1 MLLKSKSRT
10 APRADAA
17 RASRARIVRYVRRRS
32 TFQRSSQSTFIE
44 PGDASGDITRDPLMR
59 SVDGGSCVGI
69 RSSMLHSDE
78 AGASQVWTGAVSAEG
93 QQCAPGACKVAIP
106 LDTCSPSL
114 HTPGIAGEDRWRW
127 RRALMRTNP
136 IGRIRLRR
144 LAGLLAVTSITLAAC
159 SSGGATT
166 APSAVAP
173 SAAAPSAAAP
183 SAAGSQAAPS
193 AAAKTLEIAYL
204 SFAVAN
210 SYDAP
215 MLAAAKAAAAA
226 GNANLTV
233 FDANLVPADQV
244 KQLQDATGS
253 GKYDA
258 IITQP
263 LYGAGMVEDVKKA
276 IAAGIKVGNID
287 QVLGADMTTPD
298 FQVDG
303 LSSNVAFVPADLGK
317 KIGDLV
323 VTACADVKA
332 NPCNVGYIWSVK
344 AAALDI
350 ALKKAFDEA
359 IAPHPEIKVVSDTGE
374 SFYTTALGL
383 KAAQDIVAAHPDVSV
398 IVSAD
403 QAITGAVQA
412 VRDIKDKVRLVGY
425 GGGAVALQDIKAGTR
440 FGTVMQMPA
449 TEGGLGTK
457 NLIDAIR

>member
-1 MLLKSKSRT
+1 
-10 APRADAA
+10 
-17 RASRARIVRYVRRRS
+17 
-32 TFQRSSQSTFIE
+32 
-44 PGDASGDITRDPLMR
+44 
-59 SVDGGSCVGI
+59 
-69 RSSMLHSDE
+69 
-78 AGASQVWTGAVSAEG
+78 
-93 QQCAPGACKVAIP
+93 
-106 LDTCSPSL
+106 
-114 HTPGIAGEDRWRW
+114 
-127 RRALMRTNP
+127 MRTDP
-136 IGRIRLRR
+136 TGGVRMKRIAALLGVAA
-144 LAGLLAVTSITLAAC
+144 LALAAC
-159 SSGGATT
+159 SGSTATT
-166 APSAVAP
+166 QPSVAA

-183 SAAGSQAAPS
+183 SAAESQAAAPS
-193 AAAKTLEIAYL
+193 ANTKPLEIAYL

-226 GNANLTV
+226 GNANITV

-244 KQLQDATGS
+244 KQLQDAVAS

-276 IAAGIKVGNID
+276 ITAGIAVGNID
-287 QVLGADMTTPD
+287 QTLGADMTTAD

-303 LSSNVAFVPADLGK
+303 LSSNVAFVPSELGK
-317 KIGDLV
+317 KIGNLV

-412 VRDIKDKVRLVGY
+412 VKDIKDKVRLVGY
-425 GGGAVALQDIKAGTR
+425 GGGAVALQGIASGER

-457 NLIDAIR
+457 NLIDAIRSGTPVPGVDPLATLPDGGVVTKANVATFLPLAEWPG

>member
-1 MLLKSKSRT
+1 
-10 APRADAA
+10 
-17 RASRARIVRYVRRRS
+17 
-32 TFQRSSQSTFIE
+32 
-44 PGDASGDITRDPLMR
+44 
-59 SVDGGSCVGI
+59 
-69 RSSMLHSDE
+69 
-78 AGASQVWTGAVSAEG
+78 
-93 QQCAPGACKVAIP
+93 
-106 LDTCSPSL
+106 
-114 HTPGIAGEDRWRW
+114 
-127 RRALMRTNP
+127 MRTDP
-136 IGRIRLRR
+136 IGRIRLKR
-144 LAGLLAVTSITLAAC
+144 LAGVFAVASLALAAC
-159 SSGGATT
+159 SSGAATT
-166 APSAVAP
+166 AP

-183 SAAGSQAAPS
+183 SAAAPSAAAPSTAPS
-193 AAAKTLEIAYL
+193 AAAKTLEMAYL

-233 FDANLVPADQV
+233 FDANLNPADQV
-244 KQLQDATGS
+244 KQLQDAVAS

-276 IAAGIKVGNID
+276 IGAGIKVGNID
-287 QVLGADMTTPD
+287 QTLGADMTTAN
-298 FQVDG
+298 FQVEG
-303 LSSNVAFVPADLGK
+303 LSSNVAFVPSDLGK

-412 VRDIKDKVRLVGY
+412 VKDIKDKVRLVGY

-457 NLIDAIR
+457 NLIDAIRSGTPVPGVDPLASLPDGGVVTKANVDTFLPLAEWPG